1 MEKAKEA
8 EVSNDGYAR
17 TSSDVQRAVASA
29 HLDVGKLKGT
39 AMAKTHRIESEV
51 GDTPV
56 NAYLVEG
63 ERELVAIDGTLTV
76 SGGRAVR
83 EQIEA
88 IGKPLAALL
97 LTHAHP
103 DHYGGAVEAIAGS
116 AAPIV
121 ATPGVD
127 AAIRRDDETKEEILR
142 PMFGDEWPAER
153 AFPTRVVEPGEEL
166 TFGDIELAVRD
177 LGPGESPHDSIWF
190 LGEDR
195 NTVFCG
201 DQGYNHMHCYLAD
214 CHWVSWLA
222 NLDTLAA
229 ELPAGVTLLPGHGDR
244 AGRELLD
251 WERGY
256 IERFVDAVRAADW
269 SDAERAKQRV
279 VEAMGS
285 YVEGNDLRFLMELSI
300 EPVASKLGLGEPS
313 ASERGPAA

>member
-1 MEKAKEA
+1 MP
-8 EVSNDGYAR
+8 
-17 TSSDVQRAVASA
+17 T
-29 HLDVGKLKGT
+29 
-39 AMAKTHRIESEV
+39 THRIESEV
-51 GDTPV
+51 AGTPV

-83 EQIEA
+83 ERIEG

-116 AAPIV
+116 AAPII

-127 AAIRRDDETKEEILR
+127 AVIRRDDEIKETILR
-142 PMFGDEWPAER
+142 PMVGDEWPTER
-153 AFPTRVVEPGEEL
+153 AFPTRLVEPGEEL
-166 TFGDIELAVRD
+166 AFGDIELAVRD

-195 NTVFCG
+195 RTVFSG

-214 CHWVSWLA
+214 GHWKHWLA
-222 NLDTLAA
+222 NLDWLTTD
-229 ELPAGVTLLPGHGDR
+229 LPTDVTLLPGHGDQ

-251 WERGY
+251 WQRGY
-256 IERFVDAVRAADW
+256 IERFIDAVIGGDW
-269 SDAERAKQRV
+269 SDPERAKQSV
-279 VEAMGS
+279 VEAVGS
-285 YVEGNDLRFLMELSI
+285 YLQANELRFLMELSI
-300 EPVASKLGLGEPS
+300 EPVAVRLGLLEPS
-313 ASERGPAA
+313 RS